1 MSDRKFAVCEYV
13 QVNCDVMINKPGSGQ
28 VLYAPNGAVVRIM
41 SFDPSLDSPY
51 GIRIDGEPYRN
62 APVTEAM
69 MVKLPEGYVH
79 AKPVGL
85 SV

>member
-13 QVNCDVMINKPGSGQ
+13 QLNCDVMINKPGSGQ
-28 VLYAPNGAVVRIM
+28 VLYAPKDTVVRVM

-51 GIRIDGEPYRN
+51 GVRVDGEPYRN

-69 MVKLPEGYVH
+69 MDKMPMGYVH
-79 AKPVGL
+79 AEPMGL
-85 SV
+85 